1 MARITTLVDKEW
13 AEAFKNKMVLGTL
26 VFMPILFMILP
37 LFQLALMRNLP
48 CFGIE

>member
-37 LFQLALMRNLP
+37 LFQAGAHAQRS
-48 CFGIE
+48 CFGTK